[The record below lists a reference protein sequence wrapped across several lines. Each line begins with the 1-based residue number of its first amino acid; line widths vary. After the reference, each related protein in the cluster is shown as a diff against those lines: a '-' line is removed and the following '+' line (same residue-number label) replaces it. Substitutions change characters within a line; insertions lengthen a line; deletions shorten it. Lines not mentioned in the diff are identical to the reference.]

1 MRLRHPSTVASV
13 SVLVQAQW
21 KKYVVGAIFVGLY
34 ALSLQMWVTTAGE
47 PYKWALEEQK
57 RLIRE
62 KLNQGG
68 KDKDVVVI
76 FNSGTNAGAPIG
88 LNITKCRVSSVKKGG
103 QADREGIKVGW
114 IIKKVGTHEC
124 SVLDTSPY
132 LHLANA
138 EASETQF
145 EAKFSQPYQA
155 VSVEK
160 GQQTKVDTELDI
172 DEESLPSTML
182 PSALSCLLIFATVS
196 FHILFHLMCHWSFAF
211 KTMFLYQPAKRL
223 PVGSYSDEPTFVRVT
238 PHDNKGKTAIC
249 RIYYSDVTDS
259 LSFTFQYQT
268 YECIDEDEASKCDL
282 VGNGEDGG
290 IRLIQSPINLTWE
303 QYQKATGLTRNSL
316 IEKAQ
321 DKFGTNTFEL
331 PRPAFIDLFK
341 EQLMSPLAI
350 FQFFCMVLWAADS
363 MWRYTG
369 FTLLSILGF
378 EASTAFQRL
387 KSMATLRGMST
398 KSYNVYVYRENSW
411 QEKPIDEILPGD
423 VLSLTATKA
432 DAKEDGESEEN
443 KDKKEHKDNS
453 NLMVPCDCVILKGS
467 AIVNEATLTGE
478 SVPQM
483 KDSLGVA
490 SDSSAQVDFWGK
502 QRIHTLFSGTSLIQA
517 TPAQRSL
524 EDSSGSDGSKSEL
537 VVPDPPNDGIVCFV
551 LRTGFNS
558 SQGELMRMI
567 EFSTQ
572 EVGADKWETA
582 AQLLFLL
589 CFALVAA
596 GYVLN
601 EGLKDPTRPTYKTI
615 LRCILIITQV
625 VPPHLPMQMAFAVH
639 TALMSLLKAGIFC
652 TEPFR
657 VPYAGKI
664 KKCFFDKTG
673 TLTSDSMV
681 AAGIVNSDLQDKKPH
696 KDKDVP
702 KPMIPMKEA
711 TSTAAMCIAGCHSL
725 IEVEGKA
732 IGDPIE
738 VAALSGVAWSYLPKD
753 STATP
758 GAWRSKEMFLEKQ
771 KEYVKAL
778 RDDIEAD
785 KKEKEQL
792 TKNMDELE
800 KEIKQEKQDAK
811 KLRVVIEHRF
821 HFASELQ
828 RMSTLCHVHTSGNEK
843 TPEGTYCLTKGS
855 PEAIAKLL
863 SEKPEWYDRTYQALA
878 ESGLRVLAL
887 AYRHLDSKHAAA
899 QYSKQVR
906 EDIEKDLQ
914 FAGFASFR
922 CETRK
927 DTKLVIKALQD
938 SAHDCVMLTGD
949 APLTALSV
957 AREVGI
963 AKLDASKALVLTGT
977 GDQGLEWVTSLTTKV
992 ASIERI
998 PFQADGIRELS
1009 QRYDLVI
1016 TGKEL
1021 ETAFARED
1029 VDCLKAQLGAV
1040 SIYARLS
1047 PWQKEQ
1053 VIQAVRTY
1061 EKVTTFM
1068 CGDGGND
1075 VGALKEADVGLA
1087 LLSGFGN
1094 LNVDKKKDSEDEPAE
1109 IADAESALQEQ
1120 RKENAQ
1126 KAQQMSKKAN
1136 DEIARKRKDL
1146 MSKQQEWIQE
1156 EMEKRR
1162 QRGEDDGPWAQMQA
1176 MGTVMSRLKQEMK
1189 QEQESIQKKHG
1200 NSFAAGA
1207 AKWAGDAEDMD
1218 TPMVQLGDASTAA
1231 PFTSRAPSIG
1241 STVDIIRQGRCTLLS
1256 AVQQMQIMMLESMIS
1271 AYTMSTMSVDGT
1283 RSSEA
1288 QMMASGVLM
1297 TVASIAFSFARPVD
1311 RMHKVRPI
1319 SSVFHPSAFFSIIGQ
1334 LVIHLCCM
1342 VYIAQLAKDIM
1353 GEDAVKEVIE
1363 FEKRRDKKI
1372 ESMSEEELS
1381 DTWWFMSVP
1390 FKTNLLNTCCWLVS
1404 TSQSI
1409 AVIMVNYKGRPWMK
1423 GVLENQPLFLSL
1435 FLCTA
1440 LVAICAWGLIPYLN
1454 EVLNLVVV
1462 PEDLRPVVMVVLF
1475 VSLVGTFLWDRLMTM
1490 IFAPEIFRALVEE
1503 AKSTTFNDLLPI
1515 LTTVGYIAGGLFV
1528 LGSGNILMVGAAFMI
1543 YRHYRNAQPQPAAA

>member
-1 MRLRHPSTVASV
+1 
-13 SVLVQAQW
+13 
-21 KKYVVGAIFVGLY
+21 
-34 ALSLQMWVTTAGE
+34 
-47 PYKWALEEQK
+47 
-57 RLIRE
+57 
-62 KLNQGG
+62 
-68 KDKDVVVI
+68 
-76 FNSGTNAGAPIG
+76 
-88 LNITKCRVSSVKKGG
+88 
-103 QADREGIKVGW
+103 
-114 IIKKVGTHEC
+114 
-124 SVLDTSPY
+124 
-132 LHLANA
+132 
-138 EASETQF
+138 
-145 EAKFSQPYQA
+145 
-155 VSVEK
+155 
-160 GQQTKVDTELDI
+160 VD
-172 DEESLPSTML
+172 
-182 PSALSCLLIFATVS
+182 
-196 FHILFHLMCHWSFAF
+196 
-211 KTMFLYQPAKRL
+211 
-223 PVGSYSDEPTFVRVT
+223 SDEPTFIRVT
-238 PHDNKGKTAIC
+238 PHDNKGKADIC
-249 RIYYSDVTDS
+249 RLYFSDVTDS
-259 LSFTFQYQT
+259 LSFTFQYQSFE
-268 YECIDEDEASKCDL
+268 YVEADEASKLDL
-282 VGNGEDGG
+282 VGDGEDGG
-290 IRLIQSPINLTWE
+290 IRCIQSPTNLTWQ
-303 QYQKATGLTRNSL
+303 QYQRAKGLTSNSA

-331 PRPAFIDLFK
+331 PRPTFQQLFK

-398 KSYNVYVYRENSW
+398 KSYNVHVYRESKW

-423 VLSLTATKA
+423 VLSLSATRKGEN
-432 DAKEDGESEEN
+432 DAKEGEGDEN
-443 KDKKEHKDNS
+443 KESKESKDNS
-453 NLMVPCDCVILKGS
+453 NLIVPCDCVILKGS

-490 SDSSAQVDFWGK
+490 SDPNAQVDFWSK
-502 QRIHTLFSGTSLIQA
+502 HRIHTLFSGTSLIQA

-524 EDSSGSDGSKSEL
+524 EDGASNGSNGET

-589 CFALVAA
+589 CFALAA
-596 GYVLN
+596 SGYVLH

-681 AAGIVNSDLQDKKPH
+681 AAGIVNSDSHDKKAH
-696 KDKDVP
+696 KDNDVP
-702 KPMIPMKEA
+702 KPMIPMKDA
-711 TSTAAMCIAGCHSL
+711 STFAAMCIAGCHSL

-738 VAALSGVAWSYLPKD
+738 VAALSGVAWSYIPKE

-758 GAWRSKEMFLEKQ
+758 GPWHSKEMFLEKQ
-771 KEYVKAL
+771 KEYVKCL

-785 KKEKEQL
+785 KKEKEQV
-792 TKNMDELE
+792 TKNMEDLA
-800 KEIKQEKQDAK
+800 KEIKQDKQDAK
-811 KLRVVIEHRF
+811 KLRCVIAHRF
-821 HFASELQ
+821 HFSSELQ
-828 RMSTLCHVHTSGNEK
+828 RMSTLCHVHTSGGEK

-863 SEKPEWYDRTYQALA
+863 CEKPEWYDRTYQALA

-887 AYRHLDSKHAAA
+887 GYRHLDSGMGG
-899 QYSKQVR
+899 QYSQQPR

-927 DTKLVIKALQD
+927 DTRLVIQALQD

-963 AKLDASKALVLTGT
+963 AKLDPSKALVLTGT
-977 GDQGLEWVTSLTTKV
+977 GDHGLEWVTSLTTK
-992 ASIERI
+992 ASSIERI
-998 PFQADGIRELS
+998 PFQADGVRELS
-1009 QRYDLVI
+1009 KKYDLVI

-1021 ETAFARED
+1021 ETAFARAD
-1029 VDCLKAQLGAV
+1029 VEALKAQLGSV

-1047 PWQKEQ
+1047 PQQKEQ
-1053 VIQAVRTY
+1053 VILAVKTF
-1061 EKVTTFM
+1061 EKVTTYM

-1094 LNVDKKKDSEDEPAE
+1094 SNVDKSKEDKDGSDE

-1126 KAQQMSKKAN
+1126 KAQQMSKRAN
-1136 DEIARKRKDL
+1136 DELARKRKDL

-1162 QRGEDDGPWAQMQA
+1162 QRGEDTGVMAQMQA
-1176 MGTVMSRLKQEMK
+1176 MGSVMSRLKQEMAE
-1189 QEQESIQKKHG
+1189 EQKAIQKRHG

-1207 AKWAGDAEDMD
+1207 AKWAGDVEDMD

-1271 AYTMSTMSVDGT
+1271 AYTMSTMSIDGT

-1319 SSVFHPSAFFSIIGQ
+1319 SSVFHKSAFFSIIGQ

-1342 VYIAQLAKDIM
+1342 VYIARLAKEIM
-1353 GEDAVKEVIE
+1353 GEEAVKEVIE

-1409 AVIMVNYKGRPWMK
+1409 AVILVNYKGRPWMK

-1440 LVAICAWGLIPYLN
+1440 LVAVCAWGVFPYLN
-1454 EVLNLVVV
+1454 EILNLVVV
-1462 PEDLRPVVMVVLF
+1462 PEDLRPIVMTVLF

-1490 IFAPEIFRALVEE
+1490 IFAPEIFRAIVDE
-1503 AKSTTFNDLLPI
+1503 ARATTLKDFMPL
-1515 LTTVGYIAGGLFV
+1515 LTTVGYVAGGLLL

-1543 YRHYRNAQPQPAAA
+1543 YRHYRSQQPQPAAA